1 MAVFSK
7 KKEPKGQESH
17 HVLAGLKKQHG
28 DQIGTFGH
36 GYAPVGRVP
45 SGIFPL
51 DLAVGGGFPLWRHS
65 TLFGP
70 ESSSKTAV
78 GLRLLGSVQHYLK
91 RTAVL
96 IDAEHVYDPVWTA
109 LFGVDLKK
117 LIVIQPDNGEQVIDA
132 VEGMLN
138 ADDVG
143 IVLLDSLATVQP
155 QRWIEAEADKAN
167 VGGNTQIVSRIY
179 TKAGRALSDAHKL
192 ERPVMFVV
200 INQIRYKLDVRFG
213 DPEIT
218 PGGKGPM
225 FATSLSLRFYG
236 KKVYDKAVGED
247 MPVHMLVS
255 GQVRKWRVP
264 IIGTSFEYK
273 LCLTPHEGY
282 QIGQTI
288 DTWKTVAHRLQATG
302 DLAKNGKGWMC
313 IGYTE
318 PTLDKL
324 EERYI
329 SDPEWQ
335 FACQKRVLENSQLIK
350 VAKVNALK
358 S

>member
-1 MAVFSK
+1 MAIMK
-7 KKEPKGQESH
+7 KGEAGSDSH
-17 HVLAGLKKQHG
+17 RILAGLKKQHG

-78 GLRLLGSVQHYLK
+78 GLRLLGAVQHYLK

-96 IDAEHVYDPVWTA
+96 IDAEHVYDAAWTA
-109 LFGVDLKK
+109 QFGVDVKK
-117 LIVIQPDNGEQVIDA
+117 LIVIQPDNGEQVLDA
-132 VEGMLN
+132 AEGMLN

-143 IVLLDSLATVQP
+143 IVLLDSLASMQP
-155 QRWIEAEADKAN
+155 QKWIEAEAGKAN
-167 VGGNTQIVSRIY
+167 VGGNTQIVSSLY
-179 TKAGRALSDAHKL
+179 TKAGRALSDAQKAD
-192 ERPVMFVV
+192 RPVLFVV
-200 INQIRYKLDVRFG
+200 INQIRYKLGVMFG

-236 KKVYDKAVGED
+236 KKVFDKAVGDD
-247 MPVHMLVS
+247 MPAHMLVS

-264 IIGTSFEYK
+264 IIGTTFEYK

-288 DTWKTVAHRLQATG
+288 DTWKTVAHRLQASG
-302 DLAKNGKGWMC
+302 DLAKNGKGWSC
-313 IGYTE
+313 IGHTDS
-318 PTLDKL
+318 TLDKL

-329 SDPEWQ
+329 NDAKWQ
-335 FACQKRVLENSQLIK
+335 FDCQKKVLEQAQLLK
-350 VAKVNALK
+350 VAPVNGLK